1 LPAQGAHD
9 AIRFAEASCGVRRSY
24 AIGHDRRDKQ
34 IFRQLRDTW
43 IALAHHGP
51 NFSYEII
58 EAGIAAVEGLQSVFD
73 QGTNGT
79 IH

>member
-1 LPAQGAHD
+1 MRSDLLRRA
-9 AIRFAEASCGVRRSY
+9 AECDVLMQLA
-24 AIGHDRRDKQ
+24 ADRRDKQ